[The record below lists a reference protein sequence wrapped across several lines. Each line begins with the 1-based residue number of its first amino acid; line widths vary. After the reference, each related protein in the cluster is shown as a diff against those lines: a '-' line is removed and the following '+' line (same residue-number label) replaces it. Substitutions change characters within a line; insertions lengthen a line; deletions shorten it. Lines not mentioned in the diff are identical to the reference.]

1 MRVCV
6 RKHSLKLTWSNSWNG
21 DQIESSCASAR
32 NSLRICFSFL
42 SLNVCVYRP
51 FTVHCLLSLSIL
63 WETSSF
69 FFFVFPDKHSE
80 NVFFW
85 FGLEPQVRVVAWL
98 SGTERCSPV
107 SDVRLRWD
115 TDRSLRYSKIIRGW
129 DWRSVPGRCVS
140 EYGQFW

>member
-1 MRVCV
+1 MIWVKIIEWLRACLCACVCEKTFLETYLEQFMKW
-6 RKHSLKLTWSNSWNG
+6 RSNREQLHFCLKFSQN
-21 DQIESSCASAR
+21 
-32 NSLRICFSFL
+32 FSFL

-115 TDRSLRYSKIIRGW
+115 TDRHW
-129 DWRSVPGRCVS
+129 DI
-140 EYGQFW
+140 